1 MNNLLSKLKKLNPH
15 IVIPVLILF
24 FIIGTVFF
32 IMKWAKGVDSEYD
45 PDLVEDGYDIEV
57 LDRTYYMMP
66 EQLGDHVPNEP
77 KNILCFGNAP
87 FADDRDAE
95 TNLCNLIADKTGANV
110 VNLSIP
116 NSYLSM
122 VDTEGDARANPQ
134 NYHTFYFLMCMAILK
149 DDIGLRDYYNENVRG
164 ISDVADEVVD
174 CLFELDMETV
184 DTIVLMYDA
193 ADYLDGRIKETPE
206 NTSNPYTFCGN
217 MYAGIELL
225 QASYPHIQI
234 IVMSPTYAYAI
245 EENGD
250 YISSDIVKVEGESLS
265 SYAITQLN
273 LCLVA
278 EVTFIDHI
286 YGTVHCDNAD
296 EYLIDNVH
304 LNEKGREAVA
314 NRFAEVYESSWNRY
328 F

>member
-1 MNNLLSKLKKLNPH
+1 MKRIFSILKKLNPH
-15 IVIPVLILF
+15 IIIPVLILL

-32 IMKWAKGVDSEYD
+32 IMKWAKGVDSDYD

-66 EQLGDHVPNEP
+66 EQLGDHVSNEP
-77 KNILCFGNAP
+77 KKILCFGNAP
-87 FADDRDAE
+87 FADDRDSE
-95 TNLCNLIADKTGANV
+95 SNLCNLIADKTGADV

-116 NSYLSM
+116 DSYLSM
-122 VDTEGDARANPQ
+122 VETKQGIPSDPK
-134 NYHTFYFLMCMAILK
+134 NYYTFYFLMCMATLK
-149 DDIGLRDYYNENVRG
+149 DDIMRSDYDKIARG
-164 ISDVADEVVD
+164 TSEIGDEVVD
-174 CLFELDMETV
+174 YLFDLDLNTV
-184 DTIVLMYDA
+184 DSIVLMYDA
-193 ADYLDGRIKETPE
+193 SDYLAGRIKETSE
-206 NTSNPYTFCGN
+206 NVSNPHTFCGN
-217 MYAGIELL
+217 MYAGIDLL
-225 QASYPHIQI
+225 QKTYPHIQI

-245 EENGD
+245 DENGD
-250 YISSDIVKVEGESLS
+250 YISSDIIKVEGESLS

-314 NRFAEVYESSWNRY
+314 NRFAEVYEASWNRY

>member
-1 MNNLLSKLKKLNPH
+1 MNKILSGLKKLNPH
-15 IVIPVLILF
+15 IVIPVLILL

-32 IMKWAKGVDSEYD
+32 ILKWAKGVDSEYD

-66 EQLGDHVPNEP
+66 EQLGDHVPNEQ
-77 KNILCFGNAP
+77 KKILCFGNSP
-87 FADDRDAE
+87 FADDRDSE
-95 TNLCNLIADKTGANV
+95 NNLCNLIADKTGADV
-110 VNLSIP
+110 INLSIP
-116 NSYLSM
+116 DSYLSM
-122 VDTEGDARANPQ
+122 VAPEEGIPSDPK
-134 NYHTFYFLMCMAILK
+134 NYYTFYFLMCMAILK
-149 DDIGLRDYYNENVRG
+149 DNIMYDDYGQIARGTSEIGDDVIDY
-164 ISDVADEVVD
+164 
-174 CLFELDMETV
+174 LFDLDMESV
-184 DTIVLMYDA
+184 DSIVLMYDA

-206 NTSNPYTFCGN
+206 NISNPHTFCGN

-225 QASYPHIQI
+225 QATYPHIQI

-245 EENGD
+245 DENGD

-286 YGTVHCDNAD
+286 YGTVNCDNAD

-304 LNEKGREAVA
+304 LNEKGRKAVA
-314 NRFAEVYESSWNRY
+314 DRFAEVYKASWDRY